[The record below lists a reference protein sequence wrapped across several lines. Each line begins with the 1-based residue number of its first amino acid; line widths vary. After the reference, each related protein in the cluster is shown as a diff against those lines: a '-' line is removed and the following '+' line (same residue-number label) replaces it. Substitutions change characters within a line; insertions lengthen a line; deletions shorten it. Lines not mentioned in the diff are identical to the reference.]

1 MYTSDFYAS
10 LEQGA
15 PPKVERL
22 EWLAAGYTA
31 SMGLDDLKKVYP
43 DNYRLLINGCR
54 CNVMYRLRSRD
65 EKQRV
70 GGEINALKQHA
81 VQAPPKRGTF

>member
-1 MYTSDFYAS
+1 MYRSDFYAS

-15 PPKVERL
+15 PPRVERL

-43 DNYRLLINGCR
+43 DNYRLLINGLQ
-54 CNVMYRLRSRD
+54 CNVPSKIRD